1 MNMPLVLSIRLF
13 YGSVLLTLV
22 MLFSGCEEKQSD
34 TAQTGTDQIIKSP
47 NDQRD
52 YRYVLLDNGLK
63 VVLISDP
70 KADKS
75 AAAMAVFRGSSDE
88 PEARPGL
95 AHFLEHM
102 LFIGTEKYPEADGYF
117 SFVQAHGG
125 NSNAYTGFDHTN
137 YFFDIQPE
145 YFKEGLDRFAQFFIS
160 PLLDAAYV
168 EREKNAVHSEYQMQI
183 KEDSWRGFQVQKLA
197 ANPDHAFSRF
207 NIGALETLD
216 GEIHKDLVDFFEEAY
231 SANQMALVVLSNESL
246 DGMLPWI
253 SKLFS
258 TISNQNLEAS
268 ASSIPLVK
276 TAQLPSTLRYQ
287 TLKSERTVSYTFP
300 LGSLRQYYRIKPLG
314 YLSNLLGHEGEGSLH
329 KLLTGKGWIT
339 GLGAYDRE
347 IDPANSVMSVDI
359 GLTPEGALHIPE
371 VNGYLFAYLDL
382 LRQAKIE
389 KWLYDEQA
397 VVAALGFR
405 FKSQSQAM
413 DTVTSIAPV
422 LQYYPVSD
430 LLIAPYLME
439 QFDGK
444 LISALLS
451 QLTSDNVIVSISGP
465 DIQGEQTE
473 KWFGVPYDLNVGPID
488 MVLASVSGLSLPR
501 PNPFLPEAVDL
512 VSADDKGPATVVSE
526 KELEIFLDTDIEFG
540 VPRAVMNISLRNQ
553 GGLIVLEDVVQALLY
568 SKLVQDDLNALAYPA
583 LLAGLGYQ
591 IASPPK
597 GFRITISGYHD
608 KQMVLLDE
616 VLQRLVNLDIDSE
629 RFNVI
634 KAEIL
639 KDLTNSSKDRPFQQ
653 GYSRLRD
660 ELLASSWRAE
670 QMIESLQ
677 GISIESLLV
686 WRDGVLSQISAQVM
700 VNGNVLEQRAT
711 HIQAL
716 LTHHLKLAQVEAV
729 NPLVREISGIEEID
743 LDVDHNDAA
752 MVLYL
757 QDDHENLASRARS
770 ALLVHLIRPAYF
782 TSLRTEQQ
790 LGYVV
795 SAMNPVLRERGA
807 VGFVIQS
814 PVAPV
819 HELKKRTLT
828 FLQQQVK
835 KLEEMES
842 QEFQENKMGLISVL
856 LEKDKNLSARAQ
868 RYWSNL
874 DRGIVS
880 FDAAKQLAEQVD
892 GLDQRDMIE
901 FVKVTLSKLT
911 DNYFM
916 VFSQGKFAE

>member
-1 MNMPLVLSIRLF
+1 MPLELSIRLF
-13 YGSVLLTLV
+13 YGSVLLTLI

-70 KADKS
+70 QADKS

-216 GEIHKDLVDFFEEAY
+216 GEVHSDLVEFFEEAY
-231 SANQMALVVLSNESL
+231 SANQMALVVLSNETL
-246 DGMLPWI
+246 VDMLPWV

-258 TISNQNLEAS
+258 AVSNQNLEPAV
-268 ASSIPLVK
+268 SSIPLVK
-276 TAQLPSTLRYQ
+276 TGQLPSTLRYQ

-339 GLGAYDRE
+339 GLGAYNRE

-359 GLTPEGALHIPE
+359 GLTPEGARHIPE

-382 LRQAKIE
+382 LRQSKIE

-397 VVAALGFR
+397 VVAELGFR
-405 FKSQSQAM
+405 FKSQSQAI

-444 LISALLS
+444 LIGALLS
-451 QLTSDNVIVSISGP
+451 QLTPDNVIVSISGP
-465 DIQGEQTE
+465 DIQGGQTE

-488 MVLASVSGLSLPR
+488 MVLAPASGLSLPR
-501 PNPFLPEAVDL
+501 PNPFLPESVDL
-512 VSADDKGPATVVSE
+512 VSADNKGPAPVVSE
-526 KELEIFLDTDIEFG
+526 KELEIFLDTDVEFG

-553 GGLIVLEDVVQALLY
+553 GGLIALQDVVQALLY

-639 KDLTNSSKDRPFQQ
+639 KDLANSSKDRPFQQ

-660 ELLASSWRAE
+660 ELLASSWQAE
-670 QMIESLQ
+670 QMIKSLQ
-677 GISIESLLV
+677 GVSIESLLA
-686 WRDGVLSQISAQVM
+686 WRDRVLAQISAQVM

-711 HIQAL
+711 LIQAL
-716 LTHHLKLAQVEAV
+716 LAHHLPLAQVETA

-819 HELKKRTLT
+819 QELKKRTLT

-901 FVKVTLSKLT
+901 FVKVTLNKLT